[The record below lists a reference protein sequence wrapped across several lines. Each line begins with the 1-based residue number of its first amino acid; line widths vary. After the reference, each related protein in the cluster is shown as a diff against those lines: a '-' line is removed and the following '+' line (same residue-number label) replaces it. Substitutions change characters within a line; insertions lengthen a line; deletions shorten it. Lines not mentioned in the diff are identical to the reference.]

1 MSLLSVKNLSARF
14 GAFTAFDGV
23 DIELA
28 KGSLT
33 GLIGTNGAGKSTLF
47 SAITGYITPSSGEVK
62 FDGHDMLPLS
72 IEKRVEK
79 GLSRTFQVPREF
91 SRLSV
96 FQNLMAAPPNQA
108 GESLAK
114 LFITPGRVR
123 RQEAELAERAD
134 SMLQFLNLAR
144 VADTPAGS
152 LSGGQK
158 KLLELGRLLML
169 EPSCIMLDE
178 PFAGVNPV
186 LVEELSQRI
195 VELNQRGITLLIIEH
210 DLASLSRLVPRL
222 YAMDRGRIIAEGK
235 PSEVLADPRVREA
248 YMGGVI

>member
-1 MSLLSVKNLSARF
+1 MALLSVKNLTAKF
-14 GAFTAFDGV
+14 GAFTAFEGV
-23 DIELA
+23 DIELE

-47 SAITGYITPSSGEVK
+47 SAITGYITPTSGSVA
-62 FDGHDMLPLS
+62 FDGHDMLSLS
-72 IEKRVEK
+72 IEKRVET
-79 GLSRTFQVPREF
+79 GLGRTFQVPREF

-108 GESLAK
+108 GESLLK
-114 LFITPGRVR
+114 LFVAARSVR
-123 RQEAELAERAD
+123 RQEAELAERANT
-134 SMLQFLNLAR
+134 MLKFLNLAK

-186 LVEELSQRI
+186 LVEELSERI

-210 DLASLSRLVPRL
+210 DLASLSRLVPKL

-235 PSEVLADPRVREA
+235 PAEVLADPLVREA